1 MKLKEFRDRIRLIF
15 TCMFSIIYLPHYI
28 CYLVKGGANSRIFD
42 DVQRDIPEV
51 CKNMPISVA
60 LLYKLHT
67 NRYFRTLFYYR
78 IDPILSSMIQW
89 YRPGDKYFV
98 IPYSTVLEG
107 GVKIAHPYATV
118 LNADYI
124 GRNFSVVNCTTIGKQ
139 NDDRPTIGDDVS
151 VGANVLIIGKVKI
164 GNNVTIGA
172 GAVVVKDI
180 PDNAIVVGNPGHVIK
195 YKTT

>member
-1 MKLKEFRDRIRLIF
+1 M
-15 TCMFSIIYLPHYI
+15 
-28 CYLVKGGANSRIFD
+28 
-42 DVQRDIPEV
+42 
-51 CKNMPISVA
+51 
-60 LLYKLHT
+60 
-67 NRYFRTLFYYR
+67 
-78 IDPILSSMIQW
+78 
-89 YRPGDKYFV
+89 
-98 IPYSTVLEG
+98 
-107 GVKIAHPYATV
+107 
-118 LNADYI
+118 
-124 GRNFSVVNCTTIGKQ
+124 VNCTTIGKQ